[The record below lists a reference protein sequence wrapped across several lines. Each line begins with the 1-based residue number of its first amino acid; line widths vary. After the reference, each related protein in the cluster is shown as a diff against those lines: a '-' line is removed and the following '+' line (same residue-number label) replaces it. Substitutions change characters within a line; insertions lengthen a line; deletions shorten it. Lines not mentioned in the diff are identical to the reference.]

1 MFETNKCTF
10 YAGRQI
16 GRAAEETSETHD
28 FIGPME
34 QALSNIVTVVETAGG
49 RVENIIRLT
58 WFAMLEHTTWGCGS
72 GLSAL
77 VGREANALAAIS
89 EAIEYAKV
97 IGARGPRDGWKCA
110 RGSDACDL
118 R

>member
-16 GRAAEETSETHD
+16 GRAAEETSKTHD

-49 RVENIIRLT
+49 RVENIARLT
-58 WFAMLEHTTWGCGS
+58 WFAMLEHATWGCGS
-72 GLSAL
+72 GRKRA
-77 VGREANALAAIS
+77 
-89 EAIEYAKV
+89 
-97 IGARGPRDGWKCA
+97 
-110 RGSDACDL
+110 
-118 R
+118 